1 MADYVAVLKK
11 NSKRCEFKAFLDE
24 ALRVRLVCG
33 LRSKNTQKRLL
44 AESDLTCKRDIE
56 VTQAM
61 ESAEKQA
68 NNFRTMPVTEQ
79 VNALKERTNA
89 SKGDVRKP

>member
-1 MADYVAVLKK
+1 MW
-11 NSKRCEFKAFLDE
+11 FKDQE
-24 ALRVRLVCG
+24 H
-33 LRSKNTQKRLL
+33 SKRLL
-44 AESDLTCKRDIE
+44 AESELTCKRDIE